1 MVDWVDQVNGLASML
16 RTSHLIN
23 PINLIDQNMKKDLP
37 ENNVKDIAIAVALE
51 SESVESKVWYVYLIN
66 LKNEPIEN
74 VLITSRGYGEKD
86 GEQVKTS
93 TLRHMIPV
101 VDSKAYKLI
110 EPIDEQTFGLNNEYW
125 LSYYIGKDIF
135 DKKFIFLPESIVEM
149 NFIKIPVL
157 NKPGVMI
164 K

>member
-1 MVDWVDQVNGLASML
+1 M
-16 RTSHLIN
+16 I
-23 PINLIDQNMKKDLP
+23 KDLP

-51 SESVESKVWYVYLIN
+51 RESVESKIWYVYLIN

-74 VLITSRGYGEKD
+74 VLITSKGYGEKN

-93 TLRHMIPV
+93 VLRHMIPV
-101 VDSKAYKLI
+101 VGSKGYKLI

-125 LSYYIGKDIF
+125 LSYYIGPNIY

-149 NFIKIPVL
+149 NFIKLPVL

-164 K
+164 L

>member
-1 MVDWVDQVNGLASML
+1 
-16 RTSHLIN
+16 
-23 PINLIDQNMKKDLP
+23 MKKDLP

-74 VLITSRGYGEKD
+74 VLITSKGYGEKD

-135 DKKFIFLPESIVEM
+135 DKKFIFPPESIVEM